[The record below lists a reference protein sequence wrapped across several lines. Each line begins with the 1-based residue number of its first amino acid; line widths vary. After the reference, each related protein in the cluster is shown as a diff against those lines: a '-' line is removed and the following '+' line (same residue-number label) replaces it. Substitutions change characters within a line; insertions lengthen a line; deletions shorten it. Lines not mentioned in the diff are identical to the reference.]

1 MGRQEGQ
8 PSLACD
14 RPRPIG
20 GPIATG
26 SVTGTTRSAPRPPAG
41 RREDRFG
48 EATGSPPRH
57 RVARGGGPRR
67 RIMNAKQSLGQRW
80 EASRPT
86 KTLTFW
92 SCAGCAVA
100 TIVVGFTWGGWTTGG
115 TARSTAQEA
124 ALGSRN
130 ELAAAVC
137 VDRFKAAGDAPAQL
151 VALKALGSWDRGPFV
166 EKGGWA
172 AMPVGA
178 GNTDRAARLCGEKLA
193 AVEVPMASAAAVQ

>member
-1 MGRQEGQ
+1 
-8 PSLACD
+8 
-14 RPRPIG
+14 
-20 GPIATG
+20 
-26 SVTGTTRSAPRPPAG
+26 
-41 RREDRFG
+41 
-48 EATGSPPRH
+48 
-57 RVARGGGPRR
+57 
-67 RIMNAKQSLGQRW
+67 MNAKQSLGQRW

-86 KTLTFW
+86 KTVLFW

-115 TARSTAQEA
+115 TARSAAREA

-137 VDRFKAAGDAPAQL
+137 VDRFKAAADGPAQL

-172 AMPVGA
+172 AMPDKVAPGD
-178 GNTDRAARLCGEKLA
+178 GTARLCGEKLA
-193 AVEVPMASAAAVQ
+193 ALEVPMASTTAAQ

>member
-1 MGRQEGQ
+1 
-8 PSLACD
+8 
-14 RPRPIG
+14 
-20 GPIATG
+20 
-26 SVTGTTRSAPRPPAG
+26 
-41 RREDRFG
+41 
-48 EATGSPPRH
+48 
-57 RVARGGGPRR
+57 
-67 RIMNAKQSLGQRW
+67 MNAKQSLGQRW

-115 TARSTAQEA
+115 TARSMADEA
-124 ALGSRN
+124 GLSSRN

-151 VALKALGSWDRGPFV
+151 VALKALQGWSRGSFV

-172 AMPVGA
+172 AMPDKVDP
-178 GNTDRAARLCGEKLA
+178 GNGTARLCGDKLA
-193 AVEVPMASAAAVQ
+193 ALEVPMASAAAVQ